1 MLKKAVEFFIPDA
14 LKADREHQ
22 RRTRLIGYGLFITAV
37 FSLFYV
43 GISWT
48 VGYVMGMY
56 IMFWAAVIFT
66 GLLFLLKK
74 NIDIFFIA
82 HVFGFTGILSIAGCI
97 YYSGGSV
104 SPVLPWLATTPIV
117 ILLLAGKKSGILWA
131 VIAVIAISIFTI
143 LGSVGFI
150 FPNSF
155 TKENLA
161 FNLSCNVGLVLL
173 IFFISLVYENVRIRA
188 HDIIAAK
195 NNELEKTLNELK
207 ETQSQLIQS
216 EKMASLG
223 ELTAGIAHEIQNPL
237 NFINNFS
244 EVNVELVEDILKELE
259 QNNIEE
265 AITIIGDIKNN
276 SQKIQQHGSRADSIV
291 KGMLQHSR
299 KSTGQ
304 KELTDINNLCDECV
318 RLSFHGLRAK
328 DKSFNSEF
336 QNQFDPEAGKI
347 KVVPQ
352 DISRVLV
359 NLLNNA
365 FYALSEKKKTAGSD
379 FNPLVSV
386 TTKKISAGNGSKMLE
401 IKVSDNGT
409 GIPRKIMDKIF
420 QPFFTTKPTGQGT
433 GLGLSLSFD
442 IIKAHN
448 GTLEVGTHEGEGT
461 DFIIHLP
468 YI

>member
-1 MLKKAVEFFIPDA
+1 MLKRVVDFFIPDSINS
-14 LKADREHQ
+14 DREYQ
-22 RRTRLIGYGLFITAV
+22 RRARLIAYGLFITAI

-43 GISWT
+43 GISWI
-48 VGYVMGMY
+48 VGYTMGMY

-74 NIDIFFIA
+74 NISIFFIA
-82 HVFGFTGILSIAGCI
+82 NVFGFTGIISIAGCA
-97 YYSGGSV
+97 YFSGGQA

-117 ILLLAGKKSGILWA
+117 ILLLAGKKSGIVWA
-131 VIAVIAISIFTI
+131 IVALIFISIFTI
-143 LGSVGFI
+143 LGSYGYI
-150 FPNSF
+150 FPKPFNQ
-155 TKENLA
+155 ENLA
-161 FNLSCNVGLVLL
+161 FNLSCNTGLVLL

-195 NNELEKTLNELK
+195 NNELQKTLNELK
-207 ETQSQLIQS
+207 DTQSQLIQS

-244 EVNVELVEDILKELE
+244 EVNIDLIDDIKKELE
-259 QNNIEE
+259 QNNTEE
-265 AITIIGDIKNN
+265 AIAILADIKSNA
-276 SQKIQQHGSRADSIV
+276 QRILQHGNRADSIV

-304 KELTDINNLCDECV
+304 KELTDINALCDECL

-328 DKSFNSEF
+328 DKSFNSDF
-336 QNQFDPEAGKI
+336 KNQFDPDAGKI
-347 KVVPQ
+347 NVVPQ

-365 FYALSEKKKTAGSD
+365 FYAVSEKKKTAGNNFS
-379 FNPLVSV
+379 PVV
-386 TTKKISAGNGSKMLE
+386 TIKTKKISDKDGKDILE

-409 GIPRKIMDKIF
+409 GIPKKIMDKIF

-442 IIKAHN
+442 IIKSHK
-448 GTLEVGTHEGEGT
+448 GSLDVETHEGEGT
-461 DFIIHLP
+461 DFIIHIP
-468 YI
+468 YT

>member
-1 MLKKAVEFFIPDA
+1 
-14 LKADREHQ
+14 
-22 RRTRLIGYGLFITAV
+22 
-37 FSLFYV
+37 
-43 GISWT
+43 
-48 VGYVMGMY
+48 
-56 IMFWAAVIFT
+56 
-66 GLLFLLKK
+66 
-74 NIDIFFIA
+74 
-82 HVFGFTGILSIAGCI
+82 
-97 YYSGGSV
+97 
-104 SPVLPWLATTPIV
+104 
-117 ILLLAGKKSGILWA
+117 
-131 VIAVIAISIFTI
+131 
-143 LGSVGFI
+143 
-150 FPNSF
+150 
-155 TKENLA
+155 
-161 FNLSCNVGLVLL
+161 
-173 IFFISLVYENVRIRA
+173 
-188 HDIIAAK
+188 
-195 NNELEKTLNELK
+195 
-207 ETQSQLIQS
+207 
-216 EKMASLG
+216 
-223 ELTAGIAHEIQNPL
+223 
-237 NFINNFS
+237 
-244 EVNVELVEDILKELE
+244 
-259 QNNIEE
+259 
-265 AITIIGDIKNN
+265 
-276 SQKIQQHGSRADSIV
+276 
-291 KGMLQHSR
+291 MLQHSR